1 MSAETINEEVQQA
14 TTNSNAAGTQPRK
27 EIYTYQAPWTV
38 FSMSWSRRPD
48 PTSQFRLAIGS
59 YQEQYANVVSII
71 KKRQNNHD
79 DPNAATNSLYQA
91 AEFDHPYPC
100 TKLMWSPDLR
110 HGAADLLATTGDYL
124 RIWSLS
130 GSDDEN
136 LSVRKEALLNNNKT
150 SEFCAPLTSFDW
162 NETDPSII
170 GTSSIDTTCTIWD
183 VATQTARTQLIA
195 HDREVFDLAFAR
207 GKDVFASVGAD
218 GSVRMFDLRSLEHST
233 IIYESPDLEPL
244 LRLEWNKQDP
254 NYMCTFMVDSRR
266 TIILDVRVPSL
277 PVAELGGHLGC
288 VNATAWAPHSSCHI
302 CTAGD
307 DSQALIW
314 DLSAMPKRP
323 VEDPILAYNADGE
336 INNLQWSS
344 SQTDWV
350 SIAFNDKLQICEYQV
365 LSGVYVCVRGGS
377 PDPGKYMMLKIEL
390 TVKLTSVLCIQIFAL
405 LQCESNQVLR

>member
-1 MSAETINEEVQQA
+1 MSGDDDIHQSAAYSNYVGGGGGGSASQQQQQQQQSA
-14 TTNSNAAGTQPRK
+14 PRK

-38 FSMSWSRRPD
+38 YSLSWSRRQD

-71 KKRQNNHD
+71 KKRQHHSNSSGGGASGYD
-79 DPNAATNSLYQA
+79 DDDDDDAAGTSSLYQA
-91 AEFDHPYPC
+91 AEFAHPYPC

-110 HGAADLLATTGDYL
+110 HGATDLLATTGDYL
-124 RIWSLS
+124 RLWNLT
-130 GSDDEN
+130 GGENDDDE
-136 LSVRKEALLNNNKT
+136 LKVTKKALLNNNKT
-150 SEFCAPLTSFDW
+150 SEYCAPLTSFDW

-183 VATQTARTQLIA
+183 VTTQTARTQLIA

-233 IIYESPDLEPL
+233 IIYEAPDLEPL

-266 TIILDVRVPSL
+266 TIILDIRVPSL

-336 INNLQWSS
+336 INNLQWSA
-344 SQTDWV
+344 SQPDWV
-350 SIAFNDKLQICEYQV
+350 SIAFNDKLQIC
-365 LSGVYVCVRGGS
+365 
-377 PDPGKYMMLKIEL
+377 K
-390 TVKLTSVLCIQIFAL
+390 
-405 LQCESNQVLR
+405 